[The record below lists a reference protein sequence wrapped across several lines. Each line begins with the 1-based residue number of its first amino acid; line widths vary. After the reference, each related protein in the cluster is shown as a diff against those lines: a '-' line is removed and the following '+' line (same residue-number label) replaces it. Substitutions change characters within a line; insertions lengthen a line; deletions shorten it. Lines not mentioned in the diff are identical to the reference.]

1 MSNNLWLLTIKNL
14 KLLIRAKGSALI
26 VVFAPLLIILIMGL
40 SFNNSA
46 KYALNIGVQTPSSSS
61 DVEAFISTL
70 QEQEFRV
77 IKYNESKEACIGDVK
92 QGYIHTCIILP
103 ESFTIDSNAP
113 REITFYVDPSKIN
126 LVWMVQQTLEKKLNL
141 KSQEISQVLAQDL
154 FAKLSDTNTKVA
166 AEKAAITGVK
176 DKNTGAAAS
185 TESAKTDLG
194 KLDLSP
200 PAAEYNTGVIDTFK
214 TAVTTNVDNGKTKID
229 LAKSAVTASNFSSS
243 TKSTINTYLTA
254 ATASITNVSTLLA
267 ATSGGNS
274 FGEVSALVTTLQA
287 DVTSAKSKLTAASQQ
302 ITATSANL
310 ESVKASINEG
320 VSALEGIQNVL
331 EEINAN
337 LNSQKVT
344 DAKVVSSPLVTKIEK
359 VAPEKT
365 YLNYTF
371 PALLILVI
379 MFSSLLLG
387 TTLVMMEKNSPAFT
401 RNYFLPVNKVTFV
414 LSTYLTNLILILV
427 QLIVILGISFAFLPE
442 IYVSLLP
449 IALILFL
456 AASVF
461 TFLGMGVGY
470 VFISEETAVLASIS
484 LGSVLLFM
492 SGLILPLESVS
503 PMLRDIVYFNPFVIA
518 ESLVRE
524 LLLFQSSLTVL
535 WMDIA
540 TLFIYALVLFLFILV
555 LESLIHQRVIT
566 RFFHHSHQK
575 HKELQKQVPKEP

>member
-1 MSNNLWLLTIKNL
+1 MNNLWLLTTKNL

-46 KYALNIGVQTPSSSS
+46 KYALNIGVQAPSSSS

-70 QEQEFRV
+70 QEQEFKV
-77 IKYNESKEACIGDVK
+77 IKYDQSKDECIGDVK

-103 ESFTIDSNAP
+103 ESFTIDSNTP

-154 FAKLSDTNTKVA
+154 FTKLSDTNTKIAV
-166 AEKAAITGVK
+166 EKAKVGGVK
-176 DKNTGAAAS
+176 DTNTGAATK
-185 TESAKTDLG
+185 TESATSELG
-194 KLDLSP
+194 KIDLAP
-200 PAAEYNTGVIDTFK
+200 PTTVYNTTVLTDFK
-214 TAVTTNVDNGKTKID
+214 TAVATKISNGTSSITT
-229 LAKSAVTASNFSSS
+229 AKSAVNSAENISSATKTSVINSLNEANGQFANITALLN
-243 TKSTINTYLTA
+243 A
-254 ATASITNVSTLLA
+254 ASGANSLGEISTLI
-267 ATSGGNS
+267 
-274 FGEVSALVTTLQA
+274 TTLQN
-287 DVTSAKSKLTAASQQ
+287 DVASAKSKLTAASAQ
-302 ITATSANL
+302 IKTTSTDL
-310 ESVKASINEG
+310 DGVKATIKE
-320 VSALEGIQNVL
+320 SATNLDGIQKVL
-331 EEINAN
+331 EEVNAN

-344 DAKVVSSPLVTKIEK
+344 DAKTVSSPLITKIEK

-414 LSTYLTNLILILV
+414 LSTYLTNLILILI
-427 QLIVILGISFAFLPE
+427 QLIVILGISLAFLPE

-449 IALILFL
+449 IALVLFL

-461 TFLGMGVGY
+461 TFLGMAIGY

-484 LGSVLLFM
+484 LGSVMLFM

-518 ESLVRE
+518 ENLVKG
-524 LLLFQSSLTVL
+524 LLIFQSTLTML
-535 WMDIA
+535 WMDLA
-540 TLFIYALVLFLFILV
+540 TLFVYALVLFLFILV

-566 RFFHHSHQK
+566 RFFHQNHQK